1 MKKRF
6 WWKKDFDEKQFE
18 RKMETVVPAGS
29 ARAAAAGEEEEEDP
43 MSTNS
48 FQILFK
54 KSSLK
59 ATNGQQF
66 PYPALLSTLFS
77 WGEAG

>member
-1 MKKRF
+1 MKTN
-6 WWKKDFDEKQFE
+6 FDENKILMKNNLNI
-18 RKMETVVPAGS
+18 KMETVAPAGS
-29 ARAAAAGEEEEEDP
+29 ARAAGEEEEEDP

-48 FQILFK
+48 LQILFK

-77 WGEAG
+77 WGEAE

>member
-1 MKKRF
+1 MKTN
-6 WWKKDFDEKQFE
+6 FDEKKILMKNNLSE
-18 RKMETVVPAGS
+18 KMETVAPAGS

-66 PYPALLSTLFS
+66 PHPALLSSFFFM
-77 WGEAG
+77 G